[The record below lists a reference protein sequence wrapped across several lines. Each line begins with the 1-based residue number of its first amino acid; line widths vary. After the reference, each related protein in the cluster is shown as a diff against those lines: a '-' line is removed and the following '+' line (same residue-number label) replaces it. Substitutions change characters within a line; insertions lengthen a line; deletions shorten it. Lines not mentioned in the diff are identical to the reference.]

1 MKGFDP
7 VSRVRDN
14 PRRSEPKRMKN
25 VPKRPGRRK
34 QIDTKGF
41 KLLSSLLPQEVW
53 RALRLYCFRTE
64 KKQAAVI
71 RERLEKFLEGEG
83 LLKLHIH
90 HDEEG
95 REVRSYEVRE

>member
-1 MKGFDP
+1 MKGFDRD
-7 VSRVRDN
+7 SRARDN
-14 PRRSEPKRMKN
+14 PRRSEPARMKN
-25 VPKRPGRRK
+25 APRRPGRRK

-41 KLLSSLLPQEVW
+41 KLLSSLLPEEVW

-64 KKQAAVI
+64 KKQAAII
-71 RERLEKFLEGEG
+71 RDRLEKFLEGEG
-83 LLKLHIH
+83 LLKIHIT